1 MTISTPAHGA
11 SPERR
16 TTVFYFTMFMY
27 GGAMNV
33 YASIWLAG
41 RGLNAEQIGLI
52 NAVPIFIM
60 LVLNLVVGRIADRAA
75 DWRQVIVIG
84 ALAAAVFPIG
94 LFFVSGFWGILL
106 FWTLA
111 AVAQMAIGP
120 VLDAAA
126 MRLTARR
133 GSSFGAMRGWGTLGY
148 LLLLALTGFLV
159 SRFGAQIF
167 LPLALTVA
175 LIRAAAALWLPQFR
189 APIAERIPTQ
199 GATRLRHVLRPWF
212 LLPLIGFAMVFG
224 THMILNAFQ
233 GLLFARQGI
242 SLDLIGLLIALGALS
257 EAVMFFLFSQVAAR
271 FRPRQM
277 ILLSAVVTVIRWA
290 AMGFS
295 PGVPVLIGLQLL
307 HGITFGLGFMACVGF
322 ITKHTSEDIAAEAQG
337 FFSALLLGMSVLTLA
352 GFGALADRFGA
363 QSYFASAAFAT
374 IGGLAIWAS
383 MALHG
388 PVAEKSKVGFNP
400 PLV

>member
-1 MTISTPAHGA
+1 MVTTITPAHGA

-16 TTVFYFTMFMY
+16 TTLFFFTFFMY

-33 YASIWLAG
+33 YASIWLADK
-41 RGLNAEQIGLI
+41 GLNAEQIGWI

-60 LVLNLVVGRIADRAA
+60 LVLNLVVGRIADRAP

-84 ALAAAVFPIG
+84 AIAAAVFPIG
-94 LFFVSGFWGILL
+94 LFFVSGFWGIML

-111 AVAQMAIGP
+111 SVAQMAIGP

-148 LLLLALTGFLV
+148 LVMLALTGFLV

-175 LIRAAAALWLPQFR
+175 LIRAAASLSLPQFR
-189 APIAERIPTQ
+189 APVAERVPTQ

-233 GLLFARQGI
+233 GLLFERQGI

-257 EAVMFFLFSQVAAR
+257 EAIMFFLYSHVAAR
-271 FRPRQM
+271 FRPRHM
-277 ILLSAVVTVIRWA
+277 ILLSAVVTVLRWI

-295 PGVPVLIGLQLL
+295 PGVPALIGLQLL

-352 GFGALADRFGA
+352 GFGALADQFGA
-363 QSYFASAAFAT
+363 QSYFASAAFAAL
-374 IGGLAIWAS
+374 GGLAVWIS
-383 MALHG
+383 MALQG
-388 PVAEKSKVGFNP
+388 PSRIAR
-400 PLV
+400 